1 MTQMRHGETSTI
13 KSYSKPHHGHARL
26 IVDSPIMH
34 PKQAQKKPE
43 KKEYYWV
50 SGLTLPPIREF
61 RNQYC
66 CLDIF
71 MMDEREQKVCI
82 ETLHGRTISA
92 S

>member
-50 SGLTLPPIREF
+50 SGLNFAAYKRI
-61 RNQYC
+61 
-66 CLDIF
+66 
-71 MMDEREQKVCI
+71 QKSVLLLRYI
-82 ETLHGRTISA
+82 YDG
-92 S
+92 